1 MGGMNAGFQA
11 HGVAGREKRKALRL
25 LVAGLTLPVLA
36 GAPAGAAWAQAASG
50 DAPAGNAATIA
61 GDAAP
66 SSTPPTLGG
75 QALDGTNSPIVV
87 TGLRAGIERSLD
99 AKRKAINVQDVIS
112 AEDIGK
118 FPDNNLAESLQ
129 RVPGIT
135 IDRSV
140 TGEGQTINLR
150 GLGPQ
155 FTRSEI
161 NGGTALNGFDFSVLA
176 PELFSRITVEKSPV
190 AKTVEGGLAGT
201 IKEET
206 PKPFDIPGFRAT
218 ATGGITFGQSGEKT
232 PRLFALVSQNWDDRF
247 GITIAGAYSKTDF
260 RTNEVDY
267 GPWVAFRNIASAA
280 TLATAPED
288 LLNAATPRTSA
299 YYSYQQKRD
308 NYGLTAAAQARPSD
322 KLEITADFLYARKTG
337 TEIDDRPDA
346 PIEGTSFFA
355 DGTNSAGN
363 QAPTNYTI
371 TNGAVTSGTFSNIQN
386 RVGYSYQP
394 QKDSVYQASLRAKWQ
409 PTDHLTIE
417 PGISYAHQ
425 KTLAELDLFSFAIN
439 GANIT
444 YNVNGNTPNF
454 SSTATDFSSNPDAY
468 KYNVFIFNRSQDI
481 INEGVARLDFTNTF
495 DIPGFTS
502 LQWGV
507 RLTNRKSTQRAKDVG
522 LYQGADLLNGNNA
535 TLGSVYDTLPFS
547 VGGANT
553 PSRIL
558 AVDINKVQSVFYPG
572 LDPYNSDQFYDD
584 PTQDALASY
593 HVRERTYAGYVQ
605 GNFEFGPVS
614 VNAGVRIISTSTH
627 SKGTSLIGAAP
638 TPSNTQGSYTN
649 FLPAINARYELS
661 PDLLFRATYSRAMT
675 RPTLDQLSPSVII
688 NSGPR
693 TGTRGNPALK
703 PYTADQEDLG
713 FEWYF
718 HKGGLLTITGFAKE
732 IDNLI
737 SQSVV
742 SEQATFPDQV
752 TGLPTSGVIA
762 FTQPTNGNHAT
773 VKGLEAGLQSPFYFL
788 PGVLS
793 GFGGILNY
801 TFADSKS
808 NTTISATGTRTT
820 ALPGLSKHSANAV
833 LYYDRGGV
841 DMRLAY
847 AWRSTY
853 LRDDAVGAQFGAQR
867 YIRNYG
873 QLDLSVNWSV
883 THFFQLGL
891 DVNNLLDTQ
900 RKEYILLDNGAKEP
914 ASLLEQERRFV
925 LTGRVVF

>member
-1 MGGMNAGFQA
+1 MGGFKAELGAGHTSSA
-11 HGVAGREKRKALRL
+11 HKRKALRL
-25 LVAGLTLPVLA
+25 MVAGMALPVLTGLFA
-36 GAPAGAAWAQAASG
+36 GQAAAQASDAQTQGDTPSLGAQAVSNSG
-50 DAPAGNAATIA
+50 A
-61 GDAAP
+61 
-66 SSTPPTLGG
+66 
-75 QALDGTNSPIVV
+75 PIVV
-87 TGLRAGIERSLD
+87 TGLRAGIERSLND
-99 AKRKAINVQDVIS
+99 KRKSINVEDVIS

-176 PELFSRITVEKSPV
+176 PELFSKITVEKSPQ

-218 ATGGITFGQSGEKT
+218 VTSGLTIGDRGETMPRVFGLISK
-232 PRLFALVSQNWDDRF
+232 NWNDSF
-247 GITIAGAYSKTDF
+247 GITIAGAYSKTNF
-260 RTNEVDY
+260 QTNEVDY
-267 GPWVAFRNIASAA
+267 GPWVAFKNIASAQA
-280 TLATAPED
+280 LATAPSD

-308 NYGLTAAAQARPSD
+308 NYGLTAAVQGRPSD
-322 KLEITADFLYARKTG
+322 KLEITADFLYARKSG
-337 TEIDDRPDA
+337 VEIDDRPDA
-346 PIEGTSFFA
+346 PIEGTTYYA
-355 DGTNSAGN
+355 DGTSSAGN
-363 QAPTNYTI
+363 QVPTNYTI
-371 TNGAVTSGTFSNIQN
+371 SNGAVTSGTFSNIQN

-394 QKDSVYQASLRAKWQ
+394 QTNTVYQATLRAKWT
-409 PTDHLTIE
+409 PSDHLTIE
-417 PGISYAHQ
+417 PGFSHAHQ
-425 KTLAELDLFSFAIN
+425 KTRAELDLYSFAIN

-444 YNVNGNTPNF
+444 YNVNGDAPSF
-454 SSTATDFSSNPDAY
+454 ASTATDFSTNPNDY
-468 KYNVFIFNRSQDI
+468 KFNVFIFDRTDDSIDEN
-481 INEGVARLDFTNTF
+481 VAHLDFTNTF
-495 DIPGFTS
+495 DIPGFKS

-507 RLTNRKSTQRAKDVG
+507 RYTDRRSTQVTKDVG
-522 LYQGADLLNGNNA
+522 LYQGNSLLGTNTP
-535 TLGSVYDTLPFS
+535 TLGAVATTLPFS
-547 VGGANT
+547 VNGAST

-558 AVDINKVQSVFYPG
+558 SVDISKVASTFYNG
-572 LDPYNSDQFYDD
+572 LDPYTDSSQFYDD

-593 HVRERTYAGYVQ
+593 HVVERTYAGYVQ

-614 VNAGVRIISTSTH
+614 VNAGVRIVSTSTH
-627 SKGTSLIGAAP
+627 SQGTSLIGTTP
-638 TPSNTQGSYTN
+638 TPSDTRSSYTN
-649 FLPAINARYELS
+649 FLPAINARYELK
-661 PDLLFRATYSRAMT
+661 PDLLLRATYSRAMT
-675 RPTLDQLSPSVII
+675 RPTLDQLSSSVIV
-688 NSGPR
+688 NAGPR
-693 TGTRGNPALK
+693 TGTSGNPNLK
-703 PYTADQEDLG
+703 PYTADQQDVG

-718 HKGGLLTITGFAKE
+718 HKGSLLTLTGFAKE

-737 SQSVV
+737 SETVV
-742 SEQATFPDQV
+742 NQTTTFPDQL
-752 TGLPTSGVIA
+752 TGLPTTGVIA
-762 FTQPTNGNHAT
+762 FTEPTNGNHAT
-773 VKGLEAGLQSPFYFL
+773 IKGLEAGLQSPFYFL
-788 PGVLS
+788 PGALS

-801 TFADSKS
+801 TFADSQS
-808 NTTISATGTRTT
+808 NVTIAADGTRTT

-833 LYYDRGGV
+833 LYYDRHGV

-867 YIRNYG
+867 YIRSYG
-873 QLDLSVNWSV
+873 QMDFSMNVPV
-883 THFFQLGL
+883 THFFQLGF
-891 DVNNLLDTQ
+891 DVNNLLNTQ

-914 ASLLEQERRFV
+914 ASLLQQERRFV

>member
-1 MGGMNAGFQA
+1 MI
-11 HGVAGREKRKALRL
+11 
-25 LVAGLTLPVLA
+25 
-36 GAPAGAAWAQAASG
+36 APAVSAQTLGTNSPADKSTLATGTDGQAAS
-50 DAPAGNAATIA
+50 A
-61 GDAAP
+61 
-66 SSTPPTLGG
+66 PTLGQ
-75 QALDGTNSPIVV
+75 QAVSDGSSPIVV
-87 TGLRAGIERSLD
+87 TGLRAGLERSLVE
-99 AKRKAINVQDVIS
+99 KRKAVNVEDVIS

-140 TGEGQTINLR
+140 TGEGQSINLR
-150 GLGPQ
+150 GLGPE

-176 PELFSRITVEKSPV
+176 PELFSKITVEKSPT
-190 AKTVEGGLAGT
+190 ASTVEGGLAGT

-218 ATGGITFGQSGEKT
+218 MTGGLTFGQQGEKT
-232 PRLFALVSQNWDDRF
+232 PRVFALVSQNWDDKF

-260 RTNEVDY
+260 RTDEIDY
-267 GPWVAFRNIASAA
+267 GPWVAFRDIASADA
-280 TLATAPED
+280 LATAPED

-299 YYSYQQKRD
+299 YYSYQQKRN

-322 KLEITADFLYARKTG
+322 TLELTADFLYARKTG

-346 PIEGTSFFA
+346 PIEGTTFYA
-355 DGTNSAGN
+355 DGTSSAGN
-363 QAPTNYTI
+363 QVPTDYTI

-425 KTLAELDLFSFAIN
+425 KTLAELDLFSFAID
-439 GANIT
+439 GANVS
-444 YNVNGNTPNF
+444 YDVDGNTPNF
-454 SSTATDFSSNPDAY
+454 SSTATDFSTNPNDY
-468 KYNVFIFNRSQDI
+468 KFNVFIFDRTQDV
-481 INEGVARLDFTNTF
+481 INEGVAKLDFTNTF
-495 DIPGFTS
+495 DIPGFKS

-507 RLTNRKSTQRAKDVG
+507 RFTDRKSTQSTKDVG
-522 LYQGADLLNGNNA
+522 LYQGADLLGSNPA
-535 TLGSVYDTLPFS
+535 TLGAVYDTLPFH
-547 VGGANT
+547 VGGANA

-558 AVDINKVQSVFYPG
+558 SVDINKVRDTYYPG
-572 LDPYNSDQFYDD
+572 LDPYNSDAFYDD

-593 HVRERTYAGYVQ
+593 QVREKTYAGYVQ

-614 VNAGVRIISTSTH
+614 VNAGVRIISTQTH
-627 SKGTSLIGAAP
+627 SEGTQLLGTDAS
-638 TPSNTQGSYTN
+638 PSDTRSSYTN
-649 FLPAINARYELS
+649 FLPAINARYEIN

-675 RPTLDQLSPSVII
+675 RPTLDQLSPAVIV

-693 TGTRGNPALK
+693 TGTRGNPDLK
-703 PYTADQEDLG
+703 PYMADQEDLG

-718 HKGGLLTITGFAKE
+718 HRGALLTVTGFAKE
-732 IDNLI
+732 ISDLI
-737 SQSVV
+737 SQTVV
-742 SEQATFPDQV
+742 DETTTFPDQV
-752 TGLPTSGVIA
+752 TGLPTTGVIA
-762 FTQPTNGNHAT
+762 FTEPTNGNHAT

-808 NTTISATGTRTT
+808 NTTISSGGTRTT

-833 LYYDRGGV
+833 LYYDRSGV

-853 LRDDAVGAQFGAQR
+853 LRDDSVGAQFGAQR

-873 QLDLSVNWSV
+873 QLDLSINWSV